1 MPLKKVKVFLAF
13 SGFCVYVVCMI
24 KKGTIAVTRS
34 GGIYQVEKTF
44 HDAVQGMVAVCR
56 VYRSQKRVG
65 IRVKD
70 LRPHPL
76 FAK

>member
-1 MPLKKVKVFLAF
+1 
-13 SGFCVYVVCMI
+13 MI
-24 KKGTIAVTRS
+24 KKGTVAVTRS
-34 GGIYQVEKTF
+34 GGIYHVERTF
-44 HDAVQGMVAVCR
+44 HDAVMGMVAVCR

-70 LRPHPL
+70 LRPHPF